1 MICIKNV
8 SYNINDKEII
18 KNVSLNI
25 DSKGT
30 TTFMGANGAGKTT
43 LLKLIANIIKPT
55 SGHITFLN
63 KENRRKIGFLFQN
76 HIFLNRSVKDNLLHC
91 IYCNNNTYAENIK
104 IIKNIL
110 DQFNLIKYLS
120 ININELSLGEKQ
132 CISLIRSL
140 INDPEIL
147 FLDEPFNNLDEYY
160 KKYSKNLLKNYSEN
174 KKIILIAHSNEDALF
189 FSNDIVFISNG
200 KIV

>member
-8 SYNINDKEII
+8 SYNINDKKII

-25 DSKGT
+25 DSMGT

-63 KENRRKIGFLFQN
+63 KKNRYKIGFLFQN
-76 HIFLNRSVKDNLLHC
+76 HIFLNRSVQDNLLHC
-91 IYCNNNTYAENIK
+91 ISGNNTYAVNIK

-110 DQFNLIKYLS
+110 DKFNLSEYLS

-160 KKYSKNLLKNYSEN
+160 KKYSKDLLKNYSEN
-174 KKIILIAHSNEDALF
+174 KKIILITHSNEDALF
-189 FSNDIVFISNG
+189 FSNDIVFISDG
-200 KIV
+200 KIL

>member
-8 SYNINDKEII
+8 SYNINDKKII

-25 DSKGT
+25 DSMGT

-63 KENRRKIGFLFQN
+63 KKNRYKIGFLFQN
-76 HIFLNRSVKDNLLHC
+76 HIFLNRSVQDNLLHC
-91 IYCNNNTYAENIK
+91 ISGNNTYAVNIK

-110 DQFNLIKYLS
+110 DKFNLSEYLS

-132 CISLIRSL
+132 CISLLSL
-140 INDPEIL
+140 IHI
-147 FLDEPFNNLDEYY
+147 
-160 KKYSKNLLKNYSEN
+160 
-174 KKIILIAHSNEDALF
+174 
-189 FSNDIVFISNG
+189 
-200 KIV
+200 

>member
-8 SYNINDKEII
+8 SYNINDKKII

-25 DSKGT
+25 DSMGT

-63 KENRRKIGFLFQN
+63 KKNRYKIGFLFQN

-91 IYCNNNTYAENIK
+91 ISSNNNTYAVNIK

-110 DQFNLIKYLS
+110 DKFNLSEYLS

-160 KKYSKNLLKNYSEN
+160 KKYSKDLLKNYSEN
-174 KKIILIAHSNEDALF
+174 KKIILITHSNEDALF
-189 FSNDIVFISNG
+189 FSNDIVFISDG
-200 KIV
+200 KIL